1 MNALQRDLKKLVP
14 LVESLGAEKAAA
26 DPHRQRF
33 HLQPPVG
40 WLNDPNGLC
49 VYGGQYHAFFQYGP
63 FDVNG
68 GVKHWGH
75 AVSTDLL
82 HWEQLP
88 VMLYPDEPFDCHGA
102 YSGSALVEDGTMYLY
117 YTGNVKHPGNF
128 DYIKEGRGHNV
139 CLAVS
144 CDGAEQAV
152 DVCFDL
158 TAAPAGDFSL
168 AFDGGLTLAYADAD
182 RTCCLTFTD
191 DAMSGGRTS
200 RYVKPDAPY
209 RRLHG
214 AVRLCPS
221 RIFLHGTCIFCQM
234 SLFDEMIAK
243 IL

>member
-14 LVESLGAEKAAA
+14 LVESLGKETVAA

-49 VYGGQYHAFFQYGP
+49 VYSGQYHAFFQYGP
-63 FDVNG
+63 FNVNG

-139 CLAVS
+139 C
-144 CDGAEQAV
+144 
-152 DVCFDL
+152 FDL

-200 RYVKPDAPY
+200 RYVKLDAPC
-209 RRLHG
+209 RRLRVVGG
-214 AVRLCPS
+214 APAWGCKTLPVQN
-221 RIFLHGTCIFCQM
+221 IFAWNVHFLPNVTF
-234 SLFDEMIAK
+234 
-243 IL
+243 